1 MTLLAAEPSTTFT
14 EYSQR
19 ALELG
24 VPCWSCDPH
33 GEILAH
39 TRDSELAAVLAQSDP
54 FRAGLKAAVRD
65 PIDPNATE
73 FFTNRRFLH
82 LSDSAATIIA
92 LILSNDPS
100 EKAVLAGYCT
110 ETGIDHP
117 AADALLAPFTRRNSE
132 QVNEIISVLKH
143 YHRDMAFA
151 ADEHRLSD
159 QFTHQLSQ
167 SYEVMNVLFRMGRCL
182 NSSSDAETVTKNV
195 CDELARVLPF
205 SWVAIWFKD
214 GELVLPELAGKL
226 TASGILP
233 CTPEVLIDQAR
244 RLCGRPS
251 SQPWTHIL
259 LREKN
264 ELATLAKAEVLAESI
279 SRGRRNV
286 GILLAGNKQGDDQ
299 DVSSEETQL
308 LSAVANFISVFH
320 ENLARF
326 ADLRGQFIGT
336 IHCLSAAIDA
346 KDPYTCGHSDRVSL
360 LASKMATALGMDRE
374 TIEQYR
380 IAGLLH
386 DVGKIGVPESALC
399 KMGKLTDDEF
409 AQIKRHPEI
418 GYKILHDIP
427 AMEQILPGVLHHH
440 ERWDG
445 RGYPKSLPGEQIPM
459 IGRCLAL
466 ADTFDAMSSSRS
478 YRKAMDR
485 EVVLS
490 EIKRTAGSQFDPK
503 LAEVFLSLD
512 FHDFNV
518 S

>member
-1 MTLLAAEPSTTFT
+1 MMLLAAESSAVFT
-14 EYSQR
+14 EYSRR

-24 VPCWSCDPH
+24 VACWRCDRV
-33 GEILAH
+33 GEIIGVSQG
-39 TRDSELAAVLAQSDP
+39 SELAAALARSGE

-65 PIDPNATE
+65 PVDPNAAE
-73 FFTNRRFLH
+73 FFTHRRFLH
-82 LSDSAATIIA
+82 LADLDATIIA
-92 LILSNDPS
+92 LIPS
-100 EKAVLAGYCT
+100 GDAIERGTIAGWCA
-110 ETGIDHP
+110 EAGIDSQ
-117 AADALLAPFTRRNSE
+117 AADALLASFVRRTSE
-132 QVNEIISVLKH
+132 QVDQIISILKN

-151 ADEHRLSD
+151 ADERRLSD
-159 QFTHQLSQ
+159 QFTRQLSQ

-182 NSSSDAETVTKNV
+182 NSSSDADVVTKDV
-195 CDELARVLPF
+195 CDELAHVLPF
-205 SWVAIWFKD
+205 SWVALWFRD
-214 GELVLPELAGKL
+214 GELVLPELAGRL
-226 TASGILP
+226 TASGVLP
-233 CTPEVLIDQAR
+233 CAPELLIDQAR
-244 RLCGRPS
+244 RLCGRPA

-259 LREKN
+259 LRGKN
-264 ELATLAKAEVLAESI
+264 ELATLAGAEVLAEAI

-286 GILLAGNKQGDDQ
+286 GVLLAGNKQGDDP

-308 LSAVANFISVFH
+308 LNAAANFISIFH
-320 ENLARF
+320 ENMARF

-346 KDPYTCGHSDRVSL
+346 KDPYTQGHSDRVSL

-399 KMGKLTDDEF
+399 KMGRLTEDEF

-445 RGYPKSLPGEQIPM
+445 HGYPKSLPGEEIPM

-485 EVVLS
+485 EVVLA

-512 FHDFNV
+512 FRDFNV